1 MDGNVS
7 VTDIP
12 ETQYAQS
19 GDLSIAYQVI
29 GDGGGTDIVF
39 ASGFISHIEL
49 QWELPFASPVHPLAQ
64 CGVPDEWAVLEVV

>member
-12 ETQYAQS
+12 ETQDAQS

-29 GDGGGTDIVF
+29 GDGGGIDIVF

-49 QWELPFASPVHPLAQ
+49 QLPFASPVHALAQ
-64 CGVPDEWAVLEVV
+64 RGVPGEWAVLEVV